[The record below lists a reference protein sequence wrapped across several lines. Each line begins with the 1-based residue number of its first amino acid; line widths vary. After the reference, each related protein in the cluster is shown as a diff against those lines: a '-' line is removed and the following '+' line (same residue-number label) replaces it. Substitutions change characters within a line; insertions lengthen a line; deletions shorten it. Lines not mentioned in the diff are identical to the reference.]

1 MSGRRYCCIPGG
13 ANSLLRLSVTD
24 GRQRAQALE
33 YHPLPDLRMQ
43 GPAGLKVALT
53 DVHVR
58 HGMLLLQPCNVRVL
72 GGGVAALEGAR
83 RKTIEFMTLDV
94 AEAKLRRLRA
104 ARGDDA
110 PPPRDRKVVFHHDRV
125 GGGGSSVRRSGAD
138 WRRRC
143 GPELY
148 RRRRR
153 RRRGR
158 MST

>member
-24 GRQRAQALE
+24 GRQRVQAME

-43 GPAGLKVALT
+43 GPGGLKVALT

-72 GGGVAALEGAR
+72 GGGVAELEAAR
-83 RKTIEFMTLDV
+83 RNTVEFMTLNV

-104 ARGDDA
+104 ARGHT
-110 PPPRDRKVVFHHDRV
+110 PPPRDRKVVFHH
-125 GGGGSSVRRSGAD
+125 
-138 WRRRC
+138 
-143 GPELY
+143 E
-148 RRRRR
+148 
-153 RRRGR
+153 
-158 MST
+158 